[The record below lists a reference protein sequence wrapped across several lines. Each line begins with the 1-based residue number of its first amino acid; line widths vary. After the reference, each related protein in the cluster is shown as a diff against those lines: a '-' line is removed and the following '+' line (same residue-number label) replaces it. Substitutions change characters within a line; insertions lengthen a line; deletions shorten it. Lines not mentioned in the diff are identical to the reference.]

1 MYKTCERRAYKM
13 VGLDYS
19 IDFVGKAISTIIIGG
34 FIFGMGVPFLIT
46 LVKLIVMIFRSLFK
60 RKK

>member
-1 MYKTCERRAYKM
+1 M

>member
-1 MYKTCERRAYKM
+1 M

-19 IDFVGKAISTIIIGG
+19 IDFVGRAISTIIIGG
-34 FIFGMGVPFLIT
+34 FIFGMGVPFFFFF
-46 LVKLIVMIFRSLFK
+46 VKLIVMIFRSLFK

>member
-1 MYKTCERRAYKM
+1 M

-19 IDFVGKAISTIIIGG
+19 IDFVGRAISTIILGW

-46 LVKLIVMIFRSLFK
+46 LVKLIVMVFSGLFK

>member
-1 MYKTCERRAYKM
+1 M

-19 IDFVGKAISTIIIGG
+19 IDFVGRAISTIIIGG
-34 FIFGMGVPFLIT
+34 VIFGMGVPFLIT